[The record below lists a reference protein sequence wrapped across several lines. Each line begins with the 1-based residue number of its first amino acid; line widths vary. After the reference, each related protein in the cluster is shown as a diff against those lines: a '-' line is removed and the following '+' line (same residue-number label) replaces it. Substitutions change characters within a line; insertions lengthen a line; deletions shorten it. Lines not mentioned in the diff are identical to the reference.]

1 MGLVLYSVRLHIE
14 TGDTVQ
20 MVKRRKYAGLGLG
33 SRFEKA

>member
-1 MGLVLYSVRLHIE
+1 MGLVLYLVKLYIK

-33 SRFEKA
+33 SRFEKG